1 MVDNGASA
9 DLEEIRFACVFNGGV
24 SLAVWMG
31 GVAHEINEL
40 TGTGAAYAP
49 LLRLLRVRARADVIS
64 GTSAGGINGAAL
76 ALAQVNEHADLADLR
91 EVWGD
96 QGRLETLLQVPFQ
109 DHPTSLLRGEEVF
122 LPELTRAL
130 HRLATPWR
138 ARDVRER
145 PIDLTITATL
155 LDGVTLQH
163 TDSLGRPLTQKR
175 HDVHFRFTRRD
186 GAGDDFAGAPAPRGS
201 GPVDGAAPDE
211 SGPGHP
217 AGPREDVVAA
227 LALAART
234 SAGFPFAF
242 EPTLI
247 PVDAD
252 EPVPD
257 RPDMAP
263 YASWRGNVLPG
274 RAKGP
279 DRSRYAVD
287 GGLLNNTPTQHALSA
302 IEQMPADLV
311 VDRVMLLVVPLPAV
325 EVAEAGPAE
334 EPTVAAMARGLGA
347 SLTSTGSRTFIEE
360 VEHHNRQATSLRGTR
375 RDVLAT
381 AGDAD
386 RLTATARD
394 LYAHYRRARLRRD
407 IRDLAAQTRQPR
419 GYPYERVRACLE
431 ACHEQLDAAPDTT
444 TLPGRFDELAA
455 PSAAWPWGAKPLLDM
470 GAAALE
476 YLGVLHD
483 ALPVEDRGTV
493 REARGEVH
501 AAMVQ
506 VRAVRAALDRVWGTD
521 PALAVAV
528 PDLHYWHARLATDA
542 WFQRGAAAALDV
554 VRSALPRLEVD
565 PGRRAED
572 TPARLDA
579 DIDPDR
585 VLALTAGRLGRLGS
599 GAGTA
604 TDGVPPG
611 AGTATDD
618 VPIDAGTATGDVPI
632 DAGTTAEKVPTGAG
646 GGLAGA
652 LLGAAAD
659 RLVAAVVVAGRLERL
674 QQLARA
680 ADGLDPAWLPLL
692 DAAGDAAPDRARAR
706 TRQVLA
712 ALHVVAWTVGEELPT
727 ENTNPLRYTQ
737 VSAATPNHFASYS
750 RTVDEKLGGASLAR
764 FSGFLKRSWRIND
777 WAWGRFD
784 GASALFRVLL
794 TPARVRTLAEATG
807 AGTDPVGVVDLLL
820 ATTWGAEAARALR
833 DDTAQKRTGALTR
846 LAALREAAVE
856 EAARALGGT
865 DRHPEPERP
874 DAPEMASLAALLA
887 YGRHVVIVHEEL
899 PEVVRAVRHDAA
911 DGANPRSHGHVFVAQ
926 HETLLRRL
934 EETRTAPGTPDW
946 LTTGVAALH
955 AFDHA
960 GIGREPLDEEGASD
974 QIIRTAVTAMAVA
987 ATVAAG
993 KNSGLGVVA
1002 PVTRSVKGAVKVPYW
1017 VTLGLTSGGLLARSL
1032 GLLALAAG
1040 GVLFVLA
1047 LLGLLDGGL
1056 AGVAGPL
1063 GAGVFLT
1070 VLAYAALRTRSHLHG
1085 VVLAIV
1091 GALLVYTGVAAAR
1104 GGWEPSLATG
1114 GAVGAV
1120 VLVTGLALL
1129 GSLREPL
1136 SSPKV
1141 MVEDATVWVVERLLR
1156 HRLTERG
1163 AGPVRTAGVLLVVA
1177 AVAVLVV
1184 VLVAQGAA
1192 RLDRLFG
1199 WPVPAER
1206 DRWALGLAAAAV
1218 AGLAAWA
1225 VLAGARGLRRWEHV
1239 AGEWRLE
1246 RMSGAAG
1253 VTAGWSVVYGTAALA
1268 GCGAVLTWWP
1278 EGRLLP
1284 ATWMVGG
1291 LALAAVV
1298 FLAVVP
1304 TWVLARE
1311 RRRVAA
1317 RVRAALASVVRARQQ
1332 LAAGEPTTD
1341 PRDRAE
1347 RVARWL
1353 EANRWAYSSVVRR
1366 VGRGAEQRLELRPRA
1381 LRGHADAGPEGVTG

>member
-138 ARDVRER
+138 ERDVRER

-155 LDGVTLQH
+155 LVGVTLQH

-263 YASWRGNVLPG
+263 YASWRGNGLPG

-325 EVAEAGPAE
+325 EVAEAGLAE
-334 EPTVAAMARGLGA
+334 EPTAAAMARGLGA

-483 ALPVEDRGTV
+483 ALPVEARGTV

-585 VLALTAGRLGRLGS
+585 VLALT
-599 GAGTA
+599 
-604 TDGVPPG
+604 
-611 AGTATDD
+611 
-618 VPIDAGTATGDVPI
+618 
-632 DAGTTAEKVPTGAG
+632 
-646 GGLAGA
+646 
-652 LLGAAAD
+652 
-659 RLVAAVVVAGRLERL
+659 AGRLERL

-833 DDTAQKRTGALTR
+833 DDTAQERTGALTR

-856 EAARALGGT
+856 EVARALGGT

-911 DGANPRSHGHVFVAQ
+911 DGANPRSHGHVFAAP
-926 HETLLRRL
+926 HDTLLRPL

-1032 GLLALAAG
+1032 GLIALAAG

-1268 GCGAVLTWWP
+1268 GCGAVLTSWP
-1278 EGRLLP
+1278 AGRLLP

-1317 RVRAALASVVRARQQ
+1317 RVRAA
-1332 LAAGEPTTD
+1332 
-1341 PRDRAE
+1341 
-1347 RVARWL
+1347 
-1353 EANRWAYSSVVRR
+1353 
-1366 VGRGAEQRLELRPRA
+1366 
-1381 LRGHADAGPEGVTG
+1381 

>member
-40 TGTGAAYAP
+40 TGAGAAYAP

-145 PIDLTITATL
+145 PVDLTITATL

-175 HDVHFRFTRRD
+175 HDVHFRFIRRD
-186 GAGDDFAGAPAPRGS
+186 GAGDDFAAPEPRGS
-201 GPVDGAAPDE
+201 GSVDGAAPDGA
-211 SGPGHP
+211 GPGRA

-274 RAKGP
+274 QVKGP

-325 EVAEAGPAE
+325 EVAEGGPAE

-347 SLTSTGSRTFIEE
+347 GLTSTGSRTFIEE

-407 IRDLAAQTRQPR
+407 IHDLAAQVRQPR

-431 ACHEQLDAAPDTT
+431 ACHEQLDAALDTT
-444 TLPGRFDELAA
+444 TLPGRFDELADPA
-455 PSAAWPWGAKPLLDM
+455 AAWPWGAKPLLDM

-483 ALPVEDRGTV
+483 ALPVEDRGAV

-501 AAMVQ
+501 AALVQ
-506 VRAVRAALDRVWGTD
+506 VRGVRAALDHAWATD
-521 PALAVAV
+521 ALAVAV
-528 PDLHYWHARLATDA
+528 PDLHYWNARLATDA
-542 WFQRGAAAALDV
+542 WFQRGAATALDL
-554 VRSALPRLEVD
+554 VRSSLPRLEMD
-565 PGRRAED
+565 PGRRD
-572 TPARLDA
+572 GDHPAPLGA
-579 DIDPDR
+579 DIRPDR
-585 VLALTAGRLGRLGS
+585 VLTLTAERLGRLGA

-604 TDGVPPG
+604 ADG
-611 AGTATDD
+611 
-618 VPIDAGTATGDVPI
+618 
-632 DAGTTAEKVPTGAG
+632 VPTGAG
-646 GGLAGA
+646 AGLAGA

-659 RLVAAVVVAGRLERL
+659 RLVAAVVAAGRGERL

-692 DAAGDAAPDRARAR
+692 DAASDPAPDRARAR

-750 RTVDEKLGGASLAR
+750 RMVDEKLGGASLAR

-794 TPARVRTLAEATG
+794 TPKRVRTLAEATG
-807 AGTDPVGVVDLLL
+807 AGTDPAGVVDLLL
-820 ATTWGAEAARALR
+820 ATTWGVEAAQAVRGA
-833 DDTAQKRTGALTR
+833 AAHGPTGALAR
-846 LAALREAAVE
+846 MAALREQAVE
-856 EAARALGGT
+856 EVARALGGT
-865 DRHPEPERP
+865 DRYPEPERP
-874 DAPEMASLAALLA
+874 DAPEMASVAALLA

-926 HETLLRRL
+926 HETLLHRL
-934 EETRTAPGTPDW
+934 GETRTAPGTPDW

-960 GIGREPLDEEGASD
+960 GIGREPLDDEGASD

-993 KNSGLGVVA
+993 KNSGLGVIA
-1002 PVTRSVKGAVKVPYW
+1002 PVTRAVKGAVKVPYW

-1156 HRLTERG
+1156 RRLAERDS
-1163 AGPVRTAGVLLVVA
+1163 GPVRTAGVLLVVT
-1177 AVAVLVV
+1177 AVAALVV

-1192 RLDRLFG
+1192 RLDRLPG

-1206 DRWALGLAAAAV
+1206 DRWALGIAAAAV

-1225 VLAGARGLRRWEHV
+1225 VLAGARGLRRWERV

-1253 VTAGWSVVYGTAALA
+1253 VTAGWAVVYGTAALA
-1268 GCGAVLTWWP
+1268 GCGAVLAWWP

-1284 ATWMVGG
+1284 ATWVVGG
-1291 LALAAVV
+1291 LAVVAVV

-1317 RVRAALASVVRARQQ
+1317 RVHAAFAGVVRARQQ
-1332 LAAGEPTTD
+1332 VAADEPLPTD
-1341 PRDRAE
+1341 PQDHAE
-1347 RVARWL
+1347 RVALWL

-1366 VGRGAEQRLELRPRA
+1366 VGRGAEQRLELRPRT
-1381 LRGHADAGPEGVTG
+1381 LRGEADTAREGVTG